1 MAINIAVETLLTLS
15 QAARLRPPG
24 RAGRPTHPST
34 PYRWATRGVRGHR
47 LEVIR
52 LGGVTYTSREALQ
65 RFAVRLTAD
74 AAGPPAPPLAPD
86 RRAADAAAAEL
97 DRRGL

>member
-1 MAINIAVETLLTLS
+1 VIDISKESLITLS

-34 PYRWATRGVRGHR
+34 PYRWATRGIRGHR
-47 LEVIR
+47 LEIIR
-52 LGGVTYTSREALQ
+52 LGGVAYTSREALQ
-65 RFAVRLTAD
+65 RFAERLTAD
-74 AAGPPAPPLAPD
+74 AAGPPAPPPEPD
-86 RRAADAAAAEL
+86 RRAAEAAAAEL

>member
-1 MAINIAVETLLTLS
+1 MIDISTETLLTLS

-34 PYRWATRGVRGHR
+34 PYRWATRGIRGHR
-47 LEVIR
+47 LEVVR

-65 RFAVRLTAD
+65 RFAERLTSD
-74 AAGPPAPPLAPD
+74 AAGLPAPPPAPD

-97 DRRGL
+97 DRRGV